1 MFLPD
6 CPGGGMPPLPLGNL
20 TKMESTAALF
30 PKQGSRAMGL
40 GTDCEEKKRKRTKSE
55 RWEASQWVC
64 EHSLHCCW
72 CQQNKEKPENTFL
85 SLLRHTHS
93 SAAVNWI
100 PPSPPHPSPPPPLPP
115 PLPPSSCIPTFSLP
129 ASSPSVSRSLCVS
142 EDHHPRSLSHS
153 FSISPLSVPHTP
165 PLSGR
170 WAQSARP
177 AALSKERRKI
187 HTIITLTGATCGWW
201 CAVFRQVPAISH
213 PHCFCWFWAAS
224 AVGASASAALRL
236 SSHPS
241 SCLLTPLLQLNLHQP
256 STHLAQTPAKA
267 DPASTGGCA
276 WWSPQLTSRKTP
288 GTTPVPATRA
298 SQDATVRYGHLHY
311 LSEFEEIEIWSVW
324 RRMWLRVNG
333 SRSSNETSGPDYI
346 RSYNRNKALI
356 DWTVE
361 WVIVAGEVLGLCVCV
376 WLCVG
381 KICFD
386 LGSSSALKH
395 VFFTTLCPHG
405 GRISLLMHW
414 FWLTGSAK

>member
-1 MFLPD
+1 MRRALLLWERERGEVAVV
-6 CPGGGMPPLPLGNL
+6 GGW
-20 TKMESTAALF
+20 
-30 PKQGSRAMGL
+30 
-40 GTDCEEKKRKRTKSE
+40 
-55 RWEASQWVC
+55 RWNWGECGAQCRQLLS
-64 EHSLHCCW
+64 SLW
-72 CQQNKEKPENTFL
+72 
-85 SLLRHTHS
+85 LRD
-93 SAAVNWI
+93 SARVA
-100 PPSPPHPSPPPPLPP
+100 SPPPPPLRP

-256 STHLAQTPAKA
+256 STHLAQTPVKA

-311 LSEFEEIEIWSVW
+311 LSEFEGIEIWSVW
-324 RRMWLRVNG
+324 RRMWLRVNS

-361 WVIVAGEVLGLCVCV
+361 WVIDAGEVLGLCVCV
-376 WLCVG
+376 TVCRQDLFWFGIFFCFKACLFHNSLSSWGQNIIADALVLTHWLR
-381 KICFD
+381 KIT
-386 LGSSSALKH
+386 S
-395 VFFTTLCPHG
+395 
-405 GRISLLMHW
+405 
-414 FWLTGSAK
+414 